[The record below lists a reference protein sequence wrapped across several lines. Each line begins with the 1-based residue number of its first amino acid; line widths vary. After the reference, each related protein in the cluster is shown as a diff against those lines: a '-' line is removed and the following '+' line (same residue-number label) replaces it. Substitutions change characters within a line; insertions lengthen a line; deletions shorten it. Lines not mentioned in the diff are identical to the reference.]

1 MATGENFLGL
11 RGTQLRVAMVLLIV
25 APSFILFGY
34 NNGSTGGIATLESF
48 VHQFPSIDTVNTTGA
63 QKSHNSTVKGV
74 VTGSYDLG
82 AVVGSL
88 LCIGYSDRI
97 GRLRTVLIGL
107 LLSIVGLVLEASAFS
122 VAQFTVGRLVIGAAI
137 GTISSAIPVWQSE
150 CSTTAH
156 RGAFVVLEGLCIS
169 SGITLSEW
177 VAFGCSFS
185 SNKSVQWRLPLIF
198 PVIFSLFVIPLL
210 FLMPESPR
218 WLARKGRLDEA
229 RMVLAALEDESEDSP
244 KVAQEMAEIER
255 SLSLVTGSLRELA
268 HNGEERVLHRTL
280 LAACGQMFQQMC
292 GISGFVFYTSTIFE
306 DLGFKGDKSKLL
318 GAGLT
323 TFQTLCAIIPL
334 FLIDRYGRRKLF
346 MITGTGLAICT
357 AVIAGTGGQTKGSN
371 AANAAVVFVFLYD
384 FFYPIGFLGQ
394 TFLYATELA
403 PLRLRVPITAVAN
416 ATQWLCQ
423 FVVAQ
428 ITPPGTTNLGS
439 RYWIIFAVLNACF
452 VPIVYFL
459 FPETNGRS
467 LEEMDIIFRQSNG
480 VFDVVRKARDHSSVV
495 TRHVGESEESDS
507 VDREVVGGLKPTA
520 QQKEE
525 V

>member
-1 MATGENFLGL
+1 VINP
-11 RGTQLRVAMVLLIV
+11 LLVIQDLC
-25 APSFILFGY
+25 SSGY
-34 NNGSTGGIATLESF
+34 K
-48 VHQFPSIDTVNTTGA
+48 QFPTIDTVNTTGA
-63 QKSHNSTVKGV
+63 QKSHNSTIKGV

-107 LLSIVGLVLEASAFS
+107 LLSIIGLAVQASAFS
-122 VAQFTVGRLVIGAAI
+122 LAQFTVGRLIIGAAI

-156 RGAFVVLEGLCIS
+156 RGAFVVMEGLCIS

-185 SNKSVQWRLPLIF
+185 SNKSIQWRLPLIF
-198 PVIFSLFVIPLL
+198 PVIFSLFVIPFL

-218 WLARKGRLDEA
+218 WLARKGRVDEA
-229 RMVLAALEDESEDSP
+229 IRVLAALEDDSEDSP
-244 KVAQEMAEIER
+244 KVRQEMAEIER

-292 GISGFVFYTSTIFE
+292 GISALVFYTSTIFE
-306 DLGFKGDKSKLL
+306 DLGFTGDKSKIL
-318 GAGLT
+318 GACLT

-357 AVIAGTGGQTKGSN
+357 AVIAGTGGQPRGSS
-371 AANAAVVFVFLYD
+371 AANAAVVFVFLFD

-428 ITPPGTTNLGS
+428 VTPPGTTNLGS

-467 LEEMDIIFRQSNG
+467 LEEMDVIFRQSDG
-480 VFDVVRKARDHSSVV
+480 IFDVVRKARNHHSVPQQG
-495 TRHVGESEESDS
+495 HGEESEESDL
-507 VDREVVGGLKPTA
+507 VDREVVGGLKPSA
-520 QQKEE
+520 QQKEQ